1 MAKAAHGC
9 TNCGGP
15 VKPERRNYRYTESGL
30 PNVVL
35 QGVEV
40 AECPSCGHYD
50 VAIRHLAR
58 VHRAIALAL
67 AKSPVRLT
75 GEQLR
80 FLRKHVGYS
89 GAQLAKYLHTDKTK
103 ISKWERGADP
113 IGPSNDRLVRFLVA
127 ALDSDLRGSVT
138 PIAAH
143 LPEISD
149 ESGKSRELHIDVECL
164 TASFVSVRT
173 AA

>member
-1 MAKAAHGC
+1 MAKAAHEC
-9 TNCGGP
+9 TNCGRP
-15 VKPERRNYRYTESGL
+15 VRPRRRNYRYTESGL
-30 PNVVL
+30 SNVVL
-35 QGVEV
+35 QSVDV
-40 AECPSCGHYD
+40 AECRACGHCD
-50 VAIRHLAR
+50 VAIPRLAR

-67 AKSPVRLT
+67 ATSPVRLT

-89 GAQLAKYLHTDKTK
+89 GEQLATYLHTDKTK
-103 ISKWERGADP
+103 ISKWERGEDP
-113 IGPSNDRLVRFLVA
+113 IGPSNDRLVRLLVA
-127 ALDSDLRGSVT
+127 ALDADLSGKVSS
-138 PIAAH
+138 IAAH

-164 TASFVSVRT
+164 TASFVPVRT